1 MSSLLQSPGDRAIRA
16 TDRSSSRGGAERKF
30 RPTEAAPWG
39 ALPPGLDL
47 LAWKVRTATTER
59 GRAASASAKKPVIT
73 DVLRGVRVA
82 KSGMYKRR
90 CPAPVLMSGSSPI
103 QDQATSAYAVGDL
116 IAGKYALEEL
126 LGEGGMG
133 AVFRARNTTID
144 MPVAI
149 KLIRADLDR
158 ELLSGRLLQE
168 ARAAAKLGH
177 PAIVRVFDVGK
188 TALGDPFIVMELLQ
202 GESLAQVIERDGRI
216 SSARAVQLLLP
227 IADALSVAHGKGF
240 VHRDVKPDNVFIA
253 NDEEG
258 QLQPKLVDF
267 GIVKQERQIGDSQL
281 TQVGA
286 VLGSPD
292 YMSPEQARGL
302 DTIDQRSDVWS
313 FSVVLYE
320 AITGVTPFQST
331 NYNALLRM
339 IVEAEPVS
347 LHDQQAADHELS
359 QIVQRGLS
367 KDPNARFATMGQ
379 MGKALASWLCERGI
393 SEDACGVSL
402 EARWLSRTSD
412 PTSPGRMSRTSAPDS
427 WPEPPSGVRSVSG
440 SLGAGAGRLSLG
452 ASAAKLG
459 NAPTVPHAKNAGTP
473 FSLANTST
481 ELPAHKRRL
490 YLGLAGG
497 AIGLA
502 LLLGW
507 FGAAHSTGAEVEN
520 GAATA
525 LPPPATAALRPEQL
539 APVILAPAPTS
550 VPAPPAAPEA
560 SASVRARPLEA
571 GRSTRPVAP
580 AAAAKGGP
588 RAEPVAKPQPGTP
601 APPRSD
607 LISPY

>member
-1 MSSLLQSPGDRAIRA
+1 
-16 TDRSSSRGGAERKF
+16 
-30 RPTEAAPWG
+30 
-39 ALPPGLDL
+39 
-47 LAWKVRTATTER
+47 
-59 GRAASASAKKPVIT
+59 
-73 DVLRGVRVA
+73 
-82 KSGMYKRR
+82 
-90 CPAPVLMSGSSPI
+90 MSGSSPVS
-103 QDQATSAYAVGDL
+103 DQASPAYAVGDV

-202 GESLAQVIERDGRI
+202 GESLATMIEREGRL

-267 GIVKQERQIGDSQL
+267 GIVKLERQIGDSHL

-302 DTIDQRSDVWS
+302 DTIDQRSDIWS

-320 AITGVTPFQST
+320 AITGTTPFQSS

-347 LHDQQAADHELS
+347 LREQQAADDELS
-359 QIVQRGLS
+359 NIVQRGLS

-412 PTSPGRMSRTSAPDS
+412 PTSPGRVSRVSVPDG

-440 SLGAGAGRLSLG
+440 SLGKLG
-452 ASAAKLG
+452 AAGKLG

-473 FSLANTST
+473 FSLANTSA

-490 YLGLAGG
+490 YLGVAAGTFALAV
-497 AIGLA
+497 
-502 LLLGW
+502 LLGW
-507 FGAAHSTGAEVEN
+507 FGAVQTRPEAES
-520 GAATA
+520 GAASA
-525 LPPPATAALRPEQL
+525 LPPPPTAAVRPEQL
-539 APVILAPAPTS
+539 APATPTPAPSPVLAP
-550 VPAPPAAPEA
+550 PPAAEATA
-560 SASVRARPLEA
+560 SARPPELS
-571 GRSTRPVAP
+571 RSAKP
-580 AAAAKGGP
+580 AALPANKGGA
-588 RAEPVAKPQPGTP
+588 RAEPPGRSQPE
-601 APPRSD
+601 APVPPKSD

>member
-1 MSSLLQSPGDRAIRA
+1 
-16 TDRSSSRGGAERKF
+16 
-30 RPTEAAPWG
+30 
-39 ALPPGLDL
+39 
-47 LAWKVRTATTER
+47 
-59 GRAASASAKKPVIT
+59 
-73 DVLRGVRVA
+73 
-82 KSGMYKRR
+82 
-90 CPAPVLMSGSSPI
+90 MSGSSPI

-202 GESLAQVIERDGRI
+202 GESLANVIEREGRL

-347 LHDQQAADHELS
+347 LHAQQAADDELS

-440 SLGAGAGRLSLG
+440 SLGAGGRLSVG

-473 FSLANTST
+473 FSLANTSA

-502 LLLGW
+502 VLLGW
-507 FGAAHSTGAEVEN
+507 FSATQSTRAEVEN
-520 GAATA
+520 GAASA
-525 LPPPATAALRPEQL
+525 LPPPATAAVRPEQL

-550 VPAPPAAPEA
+550 VPSPPAAPEA
-560 SASVRARPLEA
+560 SNRARTPEPA
-571 GRSTRPVAP
+571 RPARP
-580 AAAAKGGP
+580 AAAAGKAGS
-588 RAEPVAKPQPGTP
+588 RSEPDAKPQPGTP
-601 APPRSD
+601 APPKSD